1 METGDRLLRWS
12 GAAAVVVTLL
22 AIFVATV
29 VSPAFSWTGNA
40 LSNLGVTQT
49 AAGTPLTVVL
59 FNGGLILG
67 GVLGVGFSAAL
78 FRMSPSVAARATA
91 VSFGL
96 TVLFMA
102 FVGVFPQDTAPHFP
116 VALGFYLLISLS
128 LWLDSLASFRQGW
141 RSRAIAGFSLGT
153 ANLVGWL
160 VWGLT
165 GPPTRDGLAIPELW
179 GALLFSAWTVWV
191 SRGLVAG
198 RWVPA

>member
-1 METGDRLLRWS
+1 METGERLLRWS

-78 FRMSPSVAARATA
+78 FRVSPSIAARATA

-96 TVLFMA
+96 TVVFMA
-102 FVGVFPQDTAPHFP
+102 LVGVFPQDTAPHFP

-141 RSRAIAGFSLGT
+141 RSRAAVGLSLGT

-198 RWVPA
+198 RWAPA